1 MKMAEHVQPILRL
14 RRKFPHEWLLVEVE
28 RFDPKTTTPLTGRLK
43 AHSPS
48 RDLLEKQA
56 ARAKGLIYLVHG
68 TDTLPQG
75 YAAAF

>member
-1 MKMAEHVQPILRL
+1 MAEPVQPIVRL

-48 RDLLEKQA
+48 RDLLERQA
-56 ARAKGLIYLVHG
+56 ARAKGLIYLVYG

>member
-1 MKMAEHVQPILRL
+1 MRAANVQPIEQLR
-14 RRKFPHEWLLVEVE
+14 KAFPKEWLLVEVA
-28 RFDPKTTTPLTGRLK
+28 RFDPKTTTPLAGRLR

-48 RDLLEKQA
+48 RDLLERQA
-56 ARAKGLIYLVHG
+56 ARAKGLIYLVYG

>member
-1 MKMAEHVQPILRL
+1 MKLAEDVQPIVRL
-14 RRKFPHEWLLVEVE
+14 RRAFPQEWLLVEVK
-28 RFDPKTTTPLTGRLK
+28 RFDPKTTTPLTGRLM

-48 RDLLEKQA
+48 RDLLERQV

>member
-1 MKMAEHVQPILRL
+1 MSDLMVKGGEHMKWVEMIQLRDGL
-14 RRKFPHEWLLVEVE
+14 
-28 RFDPKTTTPLTGRLK
+28 G
-43 AHSPS
+43 
-48 RDLLEKQA
+48 KQA